1 MAFQH
6 CQSHSCVP
14 VVCTGL
20 KKIKAAEPFYNVQGD
35 SMYESTWKSTI
46 RHFLLPLEVPVWH
59 IYFKKDFFKWTHV
72 FNFIGWRNLFFQ
84 HYLRVLSAKNANHLQ
99 TTDTLKRH
107 QRYSIHY
114 HCGWP
119 SLGIWGSATHN
130 GLPALP
136 EPFLRAC
143 GLHKVCTGLKKNQN
157 SRVILTSLWFAQ
169 GLHKAQKNKTAEPFS
184 DVQGGSMYSIYRWC
198 NIFFHVTKSN
208 KGKSKCG
215 GTLPGRGHKSA
226 RCRWNR
232 LRRSSSGGDC
242 NVYGSQDAD
251 NHQDSRERSSV
262 VPEVTPTR
270 SGAHATHPEVLRT
283 LGWSVLWPKALRE
296 PNVTTSKRGKWTWTP
311 QL

>member
-1 MAFQH
+1 MFWVILCIQFYRLM
-6 CQSHSCVP
+6 QLIISTS
-14 VVCTGL
+14 L
-20 KKIKAAEPFYNVQGD
+20 KGI
-35 SMYESTWKSTI
+35 I
-46 RHFLLPLEVPVWH
+46 R
-59 IYFKKDFFKWTHV
+59 
-72 FNFIGWRNLFFQ
+72 
-84 HYLRVLSAKNANHLQ
+84 KNANHLQ

-107 QRYSIHY
+107 QRYSIRY

-143 GLHKVCTGLKKNQN
+143 GLQRVCTGLKKTKRQ
-157 SRVILTSLWFAQ
+157 SRSMMFRVVLC
-169 GLHKAQKNKTAEPFS
+169 
-184 DVQGGSMYSIYRWC
+184 VQFYRLMQL
-198 NIFFHVTKSN
+198 IFHVTKSN

-270 SGAHATHPEVLRT
+270 SGAHATHPEVLMT
-283 LGWSVLWPKALRE
+283 LGWSVLWPKTLRG

>member
-1 MAFQH
+1 MGV
-6 CQSHSCVP
+6 SH
-14 VVCTGL
+14 T
-20 KKIKAAEPFYNVQGD
+20 Q
-35 SMYESTWKSTI
+35 
-46 RHFLLPLEVPVWH
+46 
-59 IYFKKDFFKWTHV
+59 
-72 FNFIGWRNLFFQ
+72 
-84 HYLRVLSAKNANHLQ
+84 
-99 TTDTLKRH
+99 
-107 QRYSIHY
+107 
-114 HCGWP
+114 WP
-119 SLGIWGSATHN
+119 PGIT
-130 GLPALP
+130 
-136 EPFLRAC
+136 RA
-143 GLHKVCTGLKKNQN
+143 
-157 SRVILTSLWFAQ
+157 ILACLWFAK
-169 GLHKAQKNKTAEPFS
+169 GLHRAQKNKTAEPFY
-184 DVQGGSMYSIYRWC
+184 DVQGGSMCSILSIGATY
-198 NIFFHVTKSN
+198 FFMLLKSN

-296 PNVTTSKRGKWTWTP
+296 PNVTTSKWGKWTWTP

>member
-1 MAFQH
+1 MFWVIL
-6 CQSHSCVP
+6 CVQFYRLMQLIFS
-14 VVCTGL
+14 TLL
-20 KKIKAAEPFYNVQGD
+20 KGI
-35 SMYESTWKSTI
+35 I
-46 RHFLLPLEVPVWH
+46 R
-59 IYFKKDFFKWTHV
+59 
-72 FNFIGWRNLFFQ
+72 
-84 HYLRVLSAKNANHLQ
+84 KNANHLQ

-107 QRYSIHY
+107 QRYSIRY

-119 SLGIWGSATHN
+119 SPGIWGSATHN

-143 GLHKVCTGLKKNQN
+143 GLQRVCKGFAKGSKKQN
-157 SRVILTSLWFAQ
+157 GRAVLWCSGWFYVF
-169 GLHKAQKNKTAEPFS
+169 NFI
-184 DVQGGSMYSIYRWC
+184 DWC
-198 NIFFHVTKSN
+198 NLFFYVTKSN

-215 GTLPGRGHKSA
+215 GTLPGRGHKST
-226 RCRWNR
+226 RWRWNR